1 MVWTNLKHTIKVGRT
16 KLIPKSFDFIG
27 FSYSVSPHVVHTH
40 TFLVMMVILGTV
52 ASAKAYSS
60 LAPCLMMPPYS

>member
-1 MVWTNLKHTIKVGRT
+1 MGLLSNSIKYTEEG
-16 KLIPKSFDFIG
+16 G
-27 FSYSVSPHVVHTH
+27 GH

-60 LAPCLMMPPYS
+60 LAPCLMMPPYSWAVPEIEGGFMVRVASQIRL